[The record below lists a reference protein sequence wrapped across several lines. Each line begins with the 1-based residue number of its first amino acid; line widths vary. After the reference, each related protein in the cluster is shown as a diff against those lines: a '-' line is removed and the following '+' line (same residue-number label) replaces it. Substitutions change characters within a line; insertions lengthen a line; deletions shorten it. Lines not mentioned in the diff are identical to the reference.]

1 MIFALLIICVLYS
14 VLILYFNSGFD
25 RLEPTVLDNIN
36 PEANFSILVPFRNE
50 EIGLPRLLNSISALN
65 YQLNQFEIILI
76 NDDSNDDS
84 IQIIESFKEQYP
96 ELNIV
101 LINKTGSSSSPKKEA
116 INQGISLALHPW
128 IVTTDADCIVPKNW
142 LISFDNLI
150 RQQASKMIVAP
161 VGYEAQT
168 GFLHKFQAL
177 DFLSLQGT
185 TMGIFGLKKNKFNQP
200 FLCNG
205 ANLCYKKESFIQV
218 NGYYGNEHIASG
230 DDVFL
235 LEKMIA
241 KFPQEV
247 QFIKTKD
254 AIVLTGSKNT
264 LRELLQQ
271 RVRWASKTVAF
282 DHPFGKLVGVLV
294 FLANFSLLLGMFLA
308 IIGNIP
314 WLHFGFLFILKF
326 NVDFLLLYK
335 TADFFDQKEQM
346 KSYFLNSIIH
356 PFFTVLVVVLS
367 FKKNYTW
374 KERKY

>member
-314 WLHFGFLFILKF
+314 VAHRL
-326 NVDFLLLYK
+326 
-335 TADFFDQKEQM
+335 M
-346 KSYFLNSIIH
+346 
-356 PFFTVLVVVLS
+356 
-367 FKKNYTW
+367 
-374 KERKY
+374 